1 MANSDWGDRPAGGL
15 DVQLE
20 EDGDSVVVRVH
31 GELDLASANS
41 LEAELRRAIG
51 RGVSMLFL
59 DLGSVDFIDSTG
71 LRVLLIAAKLSS
83 KNGTQ
88 LRIVHESSVVE
99 QVVESSGVRDLLP
112 PAR

>member
-59 DLGSVDFIDSTG
+59 DLGTAGV
-71 LRVLLIAAKLSS
+71 LRWWAVVLLVVAWLVLFVLA
-83 KNGTQ
+83 Q
-88 LRIVHESSVVE
+88 WRLR
-99 QVVESSGVRDLLP
+99 
-112 PAR
+112 